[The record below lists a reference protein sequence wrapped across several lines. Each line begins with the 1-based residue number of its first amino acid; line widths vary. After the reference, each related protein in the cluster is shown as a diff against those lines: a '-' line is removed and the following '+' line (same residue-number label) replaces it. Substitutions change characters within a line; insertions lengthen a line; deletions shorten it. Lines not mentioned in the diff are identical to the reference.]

1 MNSVAASGSAAV
13 KAGTAGN
20 ITAATLIRRMP
31 VVAVRAAATG
41 ITWAAAYLGPVIV
54 TVRFTPAV
62 RAAPWCFAVVAEAAM
77 AAEEAEVT
85 AVVAAEAE
93 VTVAVAAAS
102 IAD

>member
-1 MNSVAASGSAAV
+1 
-13 KAGTAGN
+13 
-20 ITAATLIRRMP
+20 MP

-41 ITWAAAYLGPVIV
+41 IMWAAAYLGPVIV

-62 RAAPWCFAVVAEAAM
+62 RAAPWCFAAVVEAAM

-85 AVVAAEAE
+85 AVVGAE

-102 IAD
+102 ITDLRSARAM

>member
-1 MNSVAASGSAAV
+1 
-13 KAGTAGN
+13 
-20 ITAATLIRRMP
+20 
-31 VVAVRAAATG
+31 
-41 ITWAAAYLGPVIV
+41 
-54 TVRFTPAV
+54 
-62 RAAPWCFAVVAEAAM
+62 M

>member
-1 MNSVAASGSAAV
+1 
-13 KAGTAGN
+13 
-20 ITAATLIRRMP
+20 
-31 VVAVRAAATG
+31 
-41 ITWAAAYLGPVIV
+41 
-54 TVRFTPAV
+54 
-62 RAAPWCFAVVAEAAM
+62 VVAEAAM